1 MKAKQKCGLAIMLV
15 LLFALVARSMVQES
29 TITALW
35 DFQHMNPSSLKGIHI
50 EGSQDHVASNQ
61 SGIQMFVI
69 AKSGKFAV
77 RANDVQ
83 VNANTYL
90 RIPVKSTADVVTVVA
105 NGGYYHF
112 KIGAKAATSNTTTY
126 TATSSDVSKGYVE
139 LAATETSYIHS
150 IKVVQNNA
158 GSSSSSTTQTES
170 QTSTT
175 KATAKWDFA
184 NVNPSSLSG
193 LTIEG
198 KQGRIPST
206 LDGITIYCI
215 AQYGKFAQRT
225 NDAQFNAKTALR
237 VPVTTTSDVVTVTS
251 ATGYHNYNVGGV
263 AATADVTNHT
273 ATAAEVS
280 AGYVVIYAT
289 GSSYLKSISVVLNKY
304 SAPSSSSSSS
314 DDNKTDNSTESSG
327 SFTAVS
333 QNYYVV
339 KAGSASSFLA
349 ALKQANASKSS
360 GRKYIFLPNG
370 TYDLGT
376 TCLTAITGNNI
387 SIIGQS
393 MDKTII
399 RNAPDVANEG
409 IGTTATLLNQGQNT
423 YLQDLTLKNALNYY
437 NATSAGRA
445 VCLQD
450 KGNNTICKNVRMLS
464 YQDTYYSANR
474 SGKFY
479 FEGCDIHGTVDFICG
494 GGDVFFNKCTLTVE
508 KRTASGKGSC
518 VIAAPYT
525 ESTWG
530 YVFNDCKIVNNAESY
545 SLGRAWGGKPRAAY
559 INTTLSAPTKII
571 ASRFTAQGMNVIAD
585 KFVEYRSV
593 NSNGTVVSPSSNKVK
608 FYQGSNSATKETIIS
623 SAAAKDY
630 AIGNVFGSWKPY
642 NDAAQLTLKTL
653 SQNGNSIQW
662 GKVSGASSYAIFKDG
677 TLLTIVGSATTSY
690 AITATG
696 TYSVRAS
703 NPNGGFGPAKNLTVS
718 TVGSSSSSSSS
729 SSSTS
734 ANGLSKYDANAPVG
748 WGTVGGTITG
758 SGDRNA
764 VVVTTAAD
772 LVSAMSGTDA
782 KTIYIKGIIT
792 FDGQLSV
799 NGAQNKTVYGL
810 PGSVLINPT
819 HTDVVKKTGILMI
832 KNSKNIILRNI
843 TFKGSGAYDIDGE
856 DNLTLQ
862 NSQYIWV
869 DHCDF
874 QDAVDGNFDC
884 NNASDNICVTWCRFR
899 YLKAP
904 YAGGSGGSNDHR
916 FSDLWGGS
924 DKNTKDLGKL
934 RTTFANCWWDEG
946 CKERQPRVR
955 YGLVHIVNC
964 LYSSSVSN
972 YCVGAAYRSN
982 IYVENSA
989 FTSANAQKTPWKVY
1003 ATAKGYT
1010 DYNITVKGCYG
1021 AADVQQRSGSIAY
1034 FIPSAYYKLT
1044 AYPASE
1050 VKTEVS
1056 AHAGATLNIS
1066 APSAKAK
1073 AAAWGES
1080 TTAINDAEADGAT
1093 VVSTVY
1099 YSANGVRQSSLQ
1111 HGLNI
1116 VKTHYSNGK
1125 TTVRKVMV
1133 K

>member
-1 MKAKQKCGLAIMLV
+1 MKAKQRCGLAMMLT
-15 LLFALVARSMVQES
+15 LLFALVARAMVQS
-29 TITALW
+29 SAITALW
-35 DFQHMNPSSLKGIHI
+35 DFQHMYPSTLKGIHI

-61 SGIQMFVI
+61 AGIQMFVI
-69 AKSGKFAV
+69 AKSGRFAV
-77 RANDVQ
+77 RTNDVQ

-90 RIPVKSTADVVTVVA
+90 RIPVKSTGDVVTVVA

-112 KIGAKAATSNTTTY
+112 TIGGKAATSNTTTY
-126 TATSSDVSKGYVE
+126 KATSSDVSKGFVE
-139 LAATETSYIHS
+139 LMTTATSYIYS
-150 IKVVQNNA
+150 IKVVQNNV
-158 GSSSSSTTQTES
+158 SSSSSTTQTSS
-170 QTSTT
+170 QTS
-175 KATAKWDFA
+175 
-184 NVNPSSLSG
+184 
-193 LTIEG
+193 
-198 KQGRIPST
+198 
-206 LDGITIYCI
+206 
-215 AQYGKFAQRT
+215 
-225 NDAQFNAKTALR
+225 
-237 VPVTTTSDVVTVTS
+237 
-251 ATGYHNYNVGGV
+251 
-263 AATADVTNHT
+263 
-273 ATAAEVS
+273 
-280 AGYVVIYAT
+280 
-289 GSSYLKSISVVLNKY
+289 
-304 SAPSSSSSSS
+304 
-314 DDNKTDNSTESSG
+314 NSTQSSG
-327 SFTAVS
+327 SFTSVA
-333 QNYYVV
+333 QNYFVV

-349 ALKQANASKSS
+349 ALKQANASKAS

-399 RNAPDVANEG
+399 RNAPDVKNEG

-437 NATSAGRA
+437 NAASAGRA
-445 VCLQD
+445 VCMQD
-450 KGNNTICKNVRMLS
+450 KGSNTICKNVRMLS
-464 YQDTYYSANR
+464 YQDTYYSNNR

-494 GGDVFFNKCTLTVE
+494 GGDAFFNKCTLTIE

-530 YVFNDCKIVNNAESY
+530 YVFNDCKIVNYAESY
-545 SLGRAWGGKPRAAY
+545 TLARAWGGKPRAAY
-559 INTTLSAPTKII
+559 INTTLTSPNSIA

-608 FYQGSNSATKETIIS
+608 FYKGTTSATKETILS
-623 SAAAKDY
+623 SSQAKSY

-642 NDAAQLTLKTL
+642 NDAAQLSVKTL
-653 SQNGNSIQW
+653 TQNGNSIQW

-677 TLLTIVGSATTSY
+677 TLLTIVGSAVTSY
-690 AITATG
+690 TITAAG

-703 NPNGGFGPAKNLTVS
+703 NPNGGFGTAKSLTV
-718 TVGSSSSSSSS
+718 TKVGSSSSSSSS
-729 SSSTS
+729 STSSSTS
-734 ANGLSKYDANAPVG
+734 KNGLSKYDANAPVG
-748 WGTVGGTITG
+748 WGTVGGIITG

-764 VVVTTAAD
+764 VVVTTATD
-772 LVSAMSGTDA
+772 LVKAMAGTDA
-782 KTIYIKGIIT
+782 KTIYIKGTLT

-799 NGAQNKTVYGL
+799 DGAQNKTVYGL

-819 HTDVVKKTGILMI
+819 HTAIVKKTGILMI

-884 NNASDNICVTWCRFR
+884 NNASDHICVTWCRFR

-955 YGLVHIVNC
+955 YGQVHIVNC

-1021 AADVQQRSGSIAY
+1021 AADVQQRSGNIAY

-1056 AHAGATLNIS
+1056 AHAGATMKIA
-1066 APSAKAK
+1066 APSAAAK
-1073 AAAWGES
+1073 AMVWEGS
-1080 TTAINDAEADGAT
+1080 TTAIKAVEADESS

-1099 YSANGVRQSSLQ
+1099 YNASGVREGSLQ
-1111 HGLNI
+1111 PGLNI
-1116 VKTHYSNGK
+1116 IKTQFSNGK
-1125 TTVRKVMV
+1125 TTVKKVMV